1 MSTPKILWICNLPE
15 KVRQKFD
22 LTDVPGAAVSWVM
35 GALPPPEDVELHIIC
50 PVFRLKGGP
59 RHFEY
64 NGAVWHCF
72 ELKRF
77 EPLFLRRRFAHS
89 VRSFVDELK
98 PDVIHGWGGEVGG
111 GLVATWLSKRAVVSV
126 QGLLRMLKEGHWLRR
141 LMEVMTYRRAAK
153 LVCESETAREW
164 LKKEYG
170 HEAEV
175 VTYSLRSEFLQPTSK
190 HQSPITNSFLFI
202 GQAVARK
209 GYYDVQKAFEIVKS
223 KMPDAQ
229 LTMVTGGKSSAEIIE
244 LMRAHAVFVLPSY
257 GDTGPTAI
265 KEALAQGMNVVVYD
279 NTGPKELV
287 EKYGGWL
294 AKTGDANDL
303 AEKMIE
309 ASKEV
314 GRREEGVEARVK
326 KEFGREKAWEDF
338 RRVYGLSGGKRTAVL
353 MTVHN
358 RCETTVRCL
367 RRLLGVVE
375 RCRCREEVDVFIVDD
390 GSTDGTTERI
400 KELGQGQ
407 GWNIKVI
414 QGTGN
419 LYWAKGMEL
428 AWKTAVANGEYD
440 YFLWLNDDAE
450 LEEGALEKMFRAL
463 KPGTVVCGTM
473 VNGKCEPTYG
483 LNVRNTGLAGN
494 CVLVPREVFEKV
506 GMICGDFHHGWAD
519 RDYGLQVEKAG
530 FEIVSA
536 GVVGRTE
543 WHPMRPSLKGR
554 DLRWRLRSL
563 RDPKGWNVHDLWLL
577 RKRNWGVCAAVVSS
591 LHLIA
596 HVLLGER

>member
-1 MSTPKILWICNLPE
+1 MKILWICNLPE
-15 KVRQKFD
+15 EVRKAFD
-22 LTDVPGAAVSWVM
+22 LTDVSGAALSWVM
-35 GALPPPEDVELHIIC
+35 GALPPPDGVELHILC
-50 PVFRLKGGP
+50 PVFRLKSGP
-59 RHFEY
+59 RHFAY
-64 NGAVWHCF
+64 RGAQWHCF

-77 EPLFLRRRFAHS
+77 EPLFLRRRFTRS
-89 VRSFVDELK
+89 VRSFVEELQ
-98 PDVIHGWGGEVGG
+98 PEVIHGWGGEVGG
-111 GLVATWLSKRAVVSV
+111 GLVATYLSRRAVVSV
-126 QGLLRMLKEGHWLRR
+126 QGLLKMLKEGHWLRR

-153 LVCESETAREW
+153 LVCESETARKW
-164 LKKEYG
+164 LKTSYG
-170 HEAEV
+170 REAEV
-175 VTYSLRSEFLQPTSK
+175 ITYPLRSEFLSLATREAQGGK
-190 HQSPITNSFLFI
+190 RDFLFV

-209 GYYDVQKAFEIVKS
+209 GYEDVQRAFGIVKR
-223 KMPDAQ
+223 KYPQAT
-229 LTMVTGGKSSAEIIE
+229 LTLVTGGKSATEIVE

-265 KEALAQGMNVVVYD
+265 KEALAQGMKVVAYD
-279 NTGPKELV
+279 NTGPKELL

-294 AKTGDANDL
+294 ARTGNVDDL
-303 AEKMIE
+303 AIKMIE
-309 ASKEV
+309 AMKE
-314 GRREEGVEARVK
+314 ENFELRVK
-326 KEFGREKAWEDF
+326 SLEIGREKAWEDL
-338 RRVYGLSGGKRTAVL
+338 RHVYGMTRGGKTAVL
-353 MTVHN
+353 MTCYN
-358 RCETTVRCL
+358 RYKTTVSCL
-367 RRLLGVVE
+367 QRLVSSFECGVWS
-375 RCRCREEVDVFIVDD
+375 DGIDIFLVDD
-390 GSTDGTTERI
+390 GSTDGTAERI

-414 QGTGN
+414 QGTGR

-440 YFLWLNDDAE
+440 HFLWLNDDAE

-473 VNGKCEPTYG
+473 VNVKGEPTYG

-596 HVLLGER
+596 HVLWGER